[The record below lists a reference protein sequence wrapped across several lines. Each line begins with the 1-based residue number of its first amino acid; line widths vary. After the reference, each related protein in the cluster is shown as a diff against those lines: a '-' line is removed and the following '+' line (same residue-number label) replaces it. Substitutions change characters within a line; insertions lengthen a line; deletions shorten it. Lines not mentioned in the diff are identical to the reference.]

1 VGAGGSVP
9 GRCLVAQGGVPA
21 VVVVFGFAVGDD
33 DPGLGEGPEGVD
45 VEAFVSDPAVERF
58 DVAVPPGFAGRDKG
72 KSDALPGPVGHRRA
86 GQFGAVVATQHGRVG
101 AAGGRGGRVRR

>member
-1 VGAGGSVP
+1 MGAGGSVP

-21 VVVVFGFAVGDD
+21 VVVVFGFPVGDD

-58 DVAVPPGFAGRDKG
+58 DVAVLPGFAGWDKESPTRCSAQSAIAVQASSG
-72 KSDALPGPVGHRRA
+72 RLSQRSTA
-86 GQFGAVVATQHGRVG
+86 G
-101 AAGGRGGRVRR
+101 